1 MNAVEFKQ
9 DEFYRAARV
18 LTARLRQL
26 VRLIDYQRRHGVSFL
41 TNHEPWNWN
50 NYNEQPRLQQ
60 LVQSLSDAI
69 NNGKK

>member
-26 VRLIDYQRRHGVSFL
+26 VRLIDYQHRHGVNFL
-41 TNHEPWNWN
+41 TNHQSWNWN
-50 NYNEQPRLQQ
+50 NCNEQPRLQL
-60 LVQSLSDAI
+60 LVQRLNDAI